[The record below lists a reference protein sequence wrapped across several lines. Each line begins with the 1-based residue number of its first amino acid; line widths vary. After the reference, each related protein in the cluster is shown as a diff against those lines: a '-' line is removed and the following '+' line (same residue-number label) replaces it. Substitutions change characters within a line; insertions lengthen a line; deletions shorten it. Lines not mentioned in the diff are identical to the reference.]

1 MQAVRG
7 RFMIGF
13 SFCFYWIWTV
23 LCCSGPDVD
32 VGALGI
38 AGLSVAPAWLLPLVC
53 MALAS
58 TVIAVHFKM
67 TRMVIDNSAW
77 LAVLAGIMVAAA
89 LLHIVWT
96 AETDGSRFASRVLYL
111 LSSFLVGV
119 STALFRVEIDRVFGW
134 VGTQQTLYQGII
146 GTLLGATLLLLLS
159 FASEWFVYALQLAAA
174 PCAVLFLWRVTRGL
188 PKRRLY
194 HAGCDA
200 ALHFP
205 LKFVATSFVQGAA
218 LGAMYF
224 ATFATGSYAL
234 GVPES
239 FFGRVTAVLVL
250 LASIVFV
257 RLDFNRLI
265 YKGAFPLIAFGFF
278 AATSFPLTSAF
289 GSVVLI
295 VGFCMLDLV
304 LWSLGACLMK
314 NMGLPA
320 PWIASCPGAALFF
333 GVLFGSACVY
343 ALELPGAGYPLAPD
357 ALGYFVAC
365 ALLATALFLS
375 SGSNMKYGWGTVR
388 PGDGGL
394 SEHGFESTVRFLAAE
409 HELTNRETE
418 VCQLL
423 ALGKTRRFICDE
435 LTVSRDTVKT
445 HVRSIYRKLSVHSQQ
460 ELIDLVGREREK
472 LIPDKLEDA
481 SFV

>member
-1 MQAVRG
+1 
-7 RFMIGF
+7 
-13 SFCFYWIWTV
+13 
-23 LCCSGPDVD
+23 
-32 VGALGI
+32 
-38 AGLSVAPAWLLPLVC
+38 
-53 MALAS
+53 
-58 TVIAVHFKM
+58 
-67 TRMVIDNSAW
+67 MVIDNPVW
-77 LAVLAGIMVAAA
+77 LVVLTAVMVMAA
-89 LLHIVWT
+89 LLHIAWVIE
-96 AETDGSRFASRVLYL
+96 ADGTNFVSCTLYL

-159 FASEWFVYALQLAAA
+159 FASEWFVYAMQLVAA
-174 PCAVLFLWRVTRGL
+174 PCAVLFLWRVIGGL

-194 HAGCDA
+194 HAGCDVK
-200 ALHFP
+200 LHFP

-224 ATFATGSYAL
+224 ASFAAGSDAISAL
-234 GVPES
+234 GS
-239 FFGRVTAVLVL
+239 FIGRVIAVLVL
-250 LASIVFV
+250 FVSIVFV

-265 YKGAFPLIAFGFF
+265 YKGAFPLVAYGFF
-278 AATSFPLTSAF
+278 AIASFPLMPMF
-289 GSVVLI
+289 GGIVLI
-295 VGFCMLDLV
+295 VGFCLLDLV

-333 GVLFGSACVY
+333 GVLLGSVCMH
-343 ALELPGAGYPLAPD
+343 ALGSLRVDLPIAFD
-357 ALGYFVAC
+357 ASGYFVAC

-375 SGSNMKYGWGTVR
+375 SSSNMKYGWGTIR

-423 ALGKTRRFICDE
+423 ALGKTRRFICDD

-472 LIPDKLEDA
+472 LIPDQPEDD